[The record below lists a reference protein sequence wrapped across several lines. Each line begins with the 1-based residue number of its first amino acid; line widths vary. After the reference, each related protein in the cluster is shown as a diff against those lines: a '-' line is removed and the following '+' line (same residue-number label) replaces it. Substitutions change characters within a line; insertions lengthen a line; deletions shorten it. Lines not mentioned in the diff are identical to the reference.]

1 MVVTFDENSGG
12 KITVGGSMTGA
23 YDLELNGRGTLNL
36 DTAAGSTIWYMYAT
50 GPNQGF
56 LMDASTAAAGI
67 GEIYPDA
74 IVPPF
79 SNSDI
84 LGSYLF
90 GPDDPVVQTTPLASG
105 VSSFDGGSSVG
116 GRGVVSGAEDLSKAS
131 SLSPNQV
138 VAGTYSVSAVSN
150 NGRGTILL
158 TSPTGSTIAVW
169 VISSTQFVGL
179 DLDSTTTQPV
189 ILHFQQ

>member
-1 MVVTFDENSGG
+1 
-12 KITVGGSMTGA
+12 
-23 YDLELNGRGTLNL
+23 
-36 DTAAGSTIWYMYAT
+36 MYAT

-67 GEIYPDA
+67 GDISPVA

-90 GPDDPVVQTTPLASG
+90 GPDDPVVQTASLASG
-105 VSSFDGGSSVG
+105 VSSFDGGSSAG
-116 GRGVVSGAEDLSKAS
+116 GKGVTSGAQDTSQS
-131 SLSPNQV
+131 STLSPNQV
-138 VAGTYSVSAVSN
+138 VTGTYSVSPVSN
-150 NGRGTILL
+150 NGRGAILL

-169 VISSTQFVGL
+169 VINTSQFVGL
-179 DLDSTTTQPV
+179 NIDSTTTQPV
-189 ILHFQQ
+189 VMHFQQ

>member
-1 MVVTFDENSGG
+1 
-12 KITVGGSMTGA
+12 
-23 YDLELNGRGTLNL
+23 
-36 DTAAGSTIWYMYAT
+36 
-50 GPNQGF
+50 
-56 LMDASTAAAGI
+56 MDASTAAAGI

-90 GPDDPVVQTTPLASG
+90 GPGDPVVQTTPLASG

-158 TSPTGSTIAVW
+158 TSSTGSTIAVW